1 MSTREFVEEIL
12 EENQEELDELRKL
25 KEILDRL
32 TEREHQF
39 YTVSVT
45 SNL

>member
-32 TEREHQF
+32 TEREQRF

>member
-12 EENQEELDELRKL
+12 EDNQEELDELRKL
-25 KEILDRL
+25 QEILDQL
-32 TEREHQF
+32 TEREHRF

>member
-1 MSTREFVEEIL
+1 MPTREFVEKIL
-12 EENQEELDELRKL
+12 NENQEELDKLRKL
-25 KEILDRL
+25 KETLDRL
-32 TEREHQF
+32 TEREYYF

>member
-1 MSTREFVEEIL
+1 MSIHEFVEEIL

-25 KEILDRL
+25 EEILDQL
-32 TEREHQF
+32 TDRERQL